1 MTHLG
6 WWFALAVCIGLAQ
19 PVLWQMNLKA
29 AEHSGI
35 IESAVVLHVIG
46 ALFGILLLLAT
57 GRTGSWQGLLH
68 MPWWAWLAGAIGVSG
83 MAILNRAIPIIGI
96 AAALATVVA
105 AQFIASLLFEHTG
118 WLETT
123 LRAVT
128 PVRCVGA
135 LFLALGAYL
144 ISRGNPTELVDA
156 SIDALSQNRDYELT
170 PTAPPLP

>member
-1 MTHLG
+1 
-6 WWFALAVCIGLAQ
+6 
-19 PVLWQMNLKA
+19 MNLKA

-35 IESAVVLHVIG
+35 IEAAVILHVVG
-46 ALFGILLLLAT
+46 AVFGVVLLLAT
-57 GRTGSWQGLLH
+57 GRTGSWHGLLL

-128 PVRCVGA
+128 PTRCVGA
-135 LFLALGAYL
+135 VFLALGAYL
-144 ISRGNPTELVDA
+144 ISRADPPELVDA
-156 SIDALSQNRDYELT
+156 STEALSQNRGHELT
-170 PTAPPLP
+170 PTTPPLP